1 MQTSDTAVFIDT
13 NILVYANV
21 PEYPLHL
28 VAINAIQSYEQ
39 SSIGVII

>member
-1 MQTSDTAVFIDT
+1 MTGDANSIFLDT